1 MKWKSNLKNRMK
13 NINITFKLT
22 IAFILFAGLSLIGLS
37 IPAYLKGRE
46 SLRSA
51 TISELVSTSL
61 EKQSALNSWISD
73 RQHTINDIAKHK
85 YLGELVTHFYGFISN
100 CIKSDDLADDIIS
113 ILNDWSGEGHNF
125 LNLQVIDAQN
135 GQIIV
140 STEPDDIGKFREDQP
155 FFIEGKKSEYIQNPY
170 YDLSLQQTDHD
181 CCSSDFIF

>member
-1 MKWKSNLKNRMK
+1 MNSLR

-85 YLGELVTHFYGFISN
+85 YLGELVTTFMVSSQTASN
-100 CIKSDDLADDIIS
+100 QMIVADDIIS
-113 ILNDWSGEGHNF
+113 ILDDWSGEGHNF
-125 LNLQVIDAQN
+125 LNLQVIDAQD

-155 FFIEGKKSEYIQNPY
+155 FFIEGKKIRIYPKSI
-170 YDLSLQQTDHD
+170 L
-181 CCSSDFIF
+181 